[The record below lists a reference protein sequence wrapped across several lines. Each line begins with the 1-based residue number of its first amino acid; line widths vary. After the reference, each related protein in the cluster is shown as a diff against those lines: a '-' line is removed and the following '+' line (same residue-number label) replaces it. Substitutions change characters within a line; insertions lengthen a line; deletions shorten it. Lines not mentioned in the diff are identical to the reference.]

1 MKHRVKSKRFNRD
14 TSSRKAL
21 LRNLLRALIEH
32 GHIETNESRAKEV
45 RRLADKLITKAK
57 KGDVASRREL
67 HKFFTK
73 RDVVNT
79 LVDQVAPALADR
91 QSGFCS
97 LEKLSKRR
105 GDNVT
110 MYRLSL
116 LVKEKTWDGLHRAKA
131 GKASPAKKSKSTS
144 AKKNQSAAKKTAKK
158 ASKPAAATKSKQKK
172 DTKDDQKTK

>member
-21 LRNLLRALIEH
+21 LRNSLRALIEH

-57 KGDVASRREL
+57 KGDLASRREL

-91 QSGFCS
+91 QSGFRS

-131 GKASPAKKSKSTS
+131 SKASPAKAKSTS
-144 AKKNQSAAKKTAKK
+144 AKKSQPAKKTAKK
-158 ASKPAAATKSKQKK
+158 ASKPAATSKSKQKK